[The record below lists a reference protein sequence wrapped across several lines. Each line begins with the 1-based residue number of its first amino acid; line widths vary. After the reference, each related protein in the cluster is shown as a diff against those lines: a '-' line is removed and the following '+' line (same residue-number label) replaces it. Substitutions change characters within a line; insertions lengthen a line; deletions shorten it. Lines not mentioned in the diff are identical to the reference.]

1 MIIRVLEANAQMVFQ
16 LQIYLR
22 MYIYIWEH
30 EALKS

>member
-1 MIIRVLEANAQMVFQ
+1 MTIRVLEVNAQMVFQ

-30 EALKS
+30 QALKS